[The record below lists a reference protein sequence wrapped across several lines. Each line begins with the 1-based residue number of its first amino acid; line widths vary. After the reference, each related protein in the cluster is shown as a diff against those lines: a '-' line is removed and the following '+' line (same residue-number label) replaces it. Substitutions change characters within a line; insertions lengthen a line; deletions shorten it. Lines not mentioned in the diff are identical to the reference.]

1 MINSL
6 RNFAKTKFAGLLVF
20 IMIIPFVFWG
30 MGGMFSSGNTNNVAK
45 INNKN
50 ISTQDFINHINQSNI
65 PEQTIRENLDKNIIE
80 ELLSTL
86 VSTTLLD
93 LEIKDFNILIS
104 ENTLFQMIKSNQNFH
119 DDNGNFERIK
129 YEKFLLENNQSAP
142 GFEARL
148 RNREL
153 QKSLFDFVGA
163 GTVSPNFLVKKLYND
178 ENRNLEIEFIDLSVF
193 YKKKSAI
200 TDQELENFVSE
211 NKDNLKV
218 EYLDFDYLIINPSNL
233 IGSKEFDQAFFDKID
248 QIEIDISNDVSF
260 NNIVSKLDIKP
271 IKIKNFKFSSEKNNI
286 EKRIFDLRTN
296 EYDIFENDNN
306 FILYKIRKIEE
317 RGPDLNDTQT
327 RKEVIEL
334 VSQKNKFDYN
344 RNLLEK
350 VTQKNFNDDDFK
362 KLGQNNIQTLKLNSI
377 KDNKKFDIN
386 SVEVLYSL
394 QENSFTLINDEQNN
408 VYLAKIK
415 KFNNKIINENDDKFN
430 EYANKLN
437 SNTKNSILKSYDL
450 FLNNKY
456 DVTLNKKTLERVKNY
471 FK

>member
-93 LEIKDFNILIS
+93 LEVKDFNILIS

-286 EKRIFDLRTN
+286 EKRIFDLRAN

-327 RKEVIEL
+327 RNEVIEL

>member
-65 PEQTIRENLDKNIIE
+65 PEQTIRENLNKNIIE

-93 LEIKDFNILIS
+93 LEVKDFNILIS
-104 ENTLFQMIKSNQNFH
+104 ENTLFKMIKSNQNFH

-153 QKSLFDFVGA
+153 QKNLFDFVGA

-200 TDQELENFVSE
+200 TDQELEKFVSQ
-211 NKDNLKV
+211 NKDNLKI
-218 EYLDFDYLIINPSNL
+218 EYLDFDYIIINPSNL
-233 IGSKEFDQAFFDKID
+233 IGSEEFDQAFFDKID

-327 RKEVIEL
+327 RKELIEL

-362 KLGQNNIQTLKLNSI
+362 RLGQNNIQTLKLNSI

>member
-45 INNKN
+45 INDKN

-93 LEIKDFNILIS
+93 LEVKDFNIFIS
-104 ENTLFQMIKSNQNFH
+104 ENTLFKMIKSNQNFH

-200 TDQELENFVSE
+200 TDQELENFVRE
-211 NKDNLKV
+211 NKDNLKL

-362 KLGQNNIQTLKLNSI
+362 KLGQNNIQILKLNSI

>member
-1 MINSL
+1 MINSF

-45 INNKN
+45 INDKN

-93 LEIKDFNILIS
+93 LEVKDFNILIS

-362 KLGQNNIQTLKLNSI
+362 KLGQNNIQILKLNSI

-394 QENSFTLINDEQNN
+394 QENSYTLINDEQNN

>member
-1 MINSL
+1 MINSF

-93 LEIKDFNILIS
+93 LEVKDFNILIS

-163 GTVSPNFLVKKLYND
+163 GTVSPNFLVKKLYID
-178 ENRNLEIEFIDLSVF
+178 ENRNLEIEFIDLSIF
-193 YKKKSAI
+193 YKKNSAI
-200 TDQELENFVSE
+200 TDQELKNFVRE

-260 NNIVSKLDIKP
+260 NNIVSNLDIKP
-271 IKIKNFKFSSEKNNI
+271 TKIKNFKFSSEKNNI

-296 EYDIFENDNN
+296 EYDIFENDND

-327 RKEVIEL
+327 RNEVIEL

-394 QENSFTLINDEQNN
+394 QENSYTLINDEQNN

>member
-93 LEIKDFNILIS
+93 LEVKDFNILIS

-142 GFEARL
+142 GFEAQL

>member
-93 LEIKDFNILIS
+93 LEVKDFNIFIS

-260 NNIVSKLDIKP
+260 NNIVSNLDIKP
-271 IKIKNFKFSSEKNNI
+271 TKIKNFKFSSEKNNI

-296 EYDIFENDNN
+296 EYDIFENDND

-327 RKEVIEL
+327 RNEVIEL

-362 KLGQNNIQTLKLNSI
+362 KLGQNNIQILKLNSI

-394 QENSFTLINDEQNN
+394 QENSYTLINDEQNN

>member
-93 LEIKDFNILIS
+93 LEVKDFNILIS

-153 QKSLFDFVGA
+153 QKNLFDFVGA

-200 TDQELENFVSE
+200 TDQELEKFVSE

-327 RKEVIEL
+327 RNEVIEL

-350 VTQKNFNDDDFK
+350 VSQKNFNDDDFK

>member
-65 PEQTIRENLDKNIIE
+65 PDQTIRENLDKNIIE

-93 LEIKDFNILIS
+93 LEVKDFNILIS

-142 GFEARL
+142 GFEAQL

-296 EYDIFENDNN
+296 EYDIFENENN

-362 KLGQNNIQTLKLNSI
+362 KLGQNNIQILKLNSI

>member
-93 LEIKDFNILIS
+93 LEVKDFNILIS
-104 ENTLFQMIKSNQNFH
+104 ENTLFQMIKSNENFH

-163 GTVSPNFLVKKLYND
+163 GTVSPNFLVKKLYID
-178 ENRNLEIEFIDLSVF
+178 ENRNLEIEFIDLSIF
-193 YKKKSAI
+193 YKKNSAI
-200 TDQELENFVSE
+200 TDQELKNFVRE

-260 NNIVSKLDIKP
+260 NNIVLKLDIKP
-271 IKIKNFKFSSEKNNI
+271 TKIKNFKFSSEKNNI

-306 FILYKIRKIEE
+306 FILYRIRKIEE

-327 RKEVIEL
+327 RNEVIEL

>member
-93 LEIKDFNILIS
+93 LEVKDFDILIS
-104 ENTLFQMIKSNQNFH
+104 ENTLFQMIKSNKNFH

-178 ENRNLEIEFIDLSVF
+178 ENRNLEIEFIDLSIF
-193 YKKKSAI
+193 YKKNSAI
-200 TDQELENFVSE
+200 TDQELKNFVRE

-260 NNIVSKLDIKP
+260 NNIVSNLNIKP
-271 IKIKNFKFSSEKNNI
+271 TKIKNFKFSSEKNNI
-286 EKRIFDLRTN
+286 EKKIFDLRTN
-296 EYDIFENDNN
+296 EYDIFENDND

-327 RKEVIEL
+327 RNEVIEL

-394 QENSFTLINDEQNN
+394 QENSYTLINDEQNN

>member
-93 LEIKDFNILIS
+93 LEVKDFNILIS

-163 GTVSPNFLVKKLYND
+163 GTVSPNFLVKKLYID
-178 ENRNLEIEFIDLSVF
+178 ENRNLEIEFIDLSIF
-193 YKKKSAI
+193 YKKNSAI
-200 TDQELENFVSE
+200 TDQELKNFVRE

>member
-6 RNFAKTKFAGLLVF
+6 RNFAKTRFAGLLVF

-80 ELLSTL
+80 EILSTL

-93 LEIKDFNILIS
+93 LEVKDFNILIS
-104 ENTLFQMIKSNQNFH
+104 ENTLFQMIKSNKNFH

-153 QKSLFDFVGA
+153 QRNLFDFVGA

-200 TDQELENFVSE
+200 TDQELEKFISE
-211 NKDNLKV
+211 NKDNLKI
-218 EYLDFDYLIINPSNL
+218 EYLDFDYIIINPSNL
-233 IGSKEFDQAFFDKID
+233 IGSEEFDQAFFDKID

-260 NNIVSKLDIKP
+260 ENVVSNLDIKP

-286 EKRIFDLRTN
+286 EKKIFDLRTN

-306 FILYKIRKIEE
+306 FILYRIRKIEE

-334 VSQKNKFDYN
+334 VSQRNKFDYN

>member
-93 LEIKDFNILIS
+93 LEVKDFNILIS

-296 EYDIFENDNN
+296 EYDIFENENN

-362 KLGQNNIQTLKLNSI
+362 KLGQNNIQILKLNSI

-386 SVEVLYSL
+386 SVKVLYSL

>member
-1 MINSL
+1 MINSF

-93 LEIKDFNILIS
+93 LEVKDFDILIS

-200 TDQELENFVSE
+200 TDQELANFVSE

-386 SVEVLYSL
+386 SIEVLYSL
-394 QENSFTLINDEQNN
+394 QENSYTLINDEQNN

>member
-45 INNKN
+45 INDKN

-362 KLGQNNIQTLKLNSI
+362 KLGQNNIQILKLNSI

>member
-93 LEIKDFNILIS
+93 LEVKNFNILIS

-260 NNIVSKLDIKP
+260 NNIVSNLDIKP

-296 EYDIFENDNN
+296 EYDIFENDND

>member
-93 LEIKDFNILIS
+93 LEVKDFNILIS

-200 TDQELENFVSE
+200 TDQELEKFVRE

-218 EYLDFDYLIINPSNL
+218 EYLDFDYLIINPTNL

>member
-45 INNKN
+45 INDKN

-93 LEIKDFNILIS
+93 LEVKDFNILIS

>member
-45 INNKN
+45 INDKN

-93 LEIKDFNILIS
+93 LEVKDFNILIS

-153 QKSLFDFVGA
+153 QKNLFDFVGA

-178 ENRNLEIEFIDLSVF
+178 ENKNLEIEYIDLSIF

-260 NNIVSKLDIKP
+260 NNIVSNLDIKP
-271 IKIKNFKFSSEKNNI
+271 TKIKNFKFSSEKNNI

-296 EYDIFENDNN
+296 EYDIFENDND

-327 RKEVIEL
+327 RKEVTEL

-394 QENSFTLINDEQNN
+394 QENSYTLINDEQNN

>member
-93 LEIKDFNILIS
+93 LEVKDFNILIS

-327 RKEVIEL
+327 RNEVIDL

-362 KLGQNNIQTLKLNSI
+362 KLGQNNIQILKLNSI

>member
-93 LEIKDFNILIS
+93 LEVKDFNILIS
-104 ENTLFQMIKSNQNFH
+104 ENTLFKMIKSNQNFH

>member
-1 MINSL
+1 MINSF

-93 LEIKDFNILIS
+93 LEVKDFNILIS

-153 QKSLFDFVGA
+153 QKNLFDFVGA

-362 KLGQNNIQTLKLNSI
+362 KLGQNNIQILKLNSI

>member
-93 LEIKDFNILIS
+93 LEVKDFNILIS

-260 NNIVSKLDIKP
+260 NNVVSNLDIKP

-296 EYDIFENDNN
+296 EYDIFENDND

-362 KLGQNNIQTLKLNSI
+362 KLGQNNIQILKLNSI

-415 KFNNKIINENDDKFN
+415 KFNNKTINENDDKFN

>member
-93 LEIKDFNILIS
+93 LEVKDFNILIS

-296 EYDIFENDNN
+296 EYDIFENENN

-394 QENSFTLINDEQNN
+394 QENSYTLINDEQNN

>member
-1 MINSL
+1 MINSF

-86 VSTTLLD
+86 VSATLLN
-93 LEIKDFNILIS
+93 LEVKDFNILIS
-104 ENTLFQMIKSNQNFH
+104 ENTLFQMIKSNQNFQ

-394 QENSFTLINDEQNN
+394 QENSYTLINDEQNN

>member
-1 MINSL
+1 MINSF

-93 LEIKDFNILIS
+93 LEVKDFDILIS
-104 ENTLFQMIKSNQNFH
+104 ENTLFQMIKSNKNFH

-260 NNIVSKLDIKP
+260 NNIVSNLDIKP
-271 IKIKNFKFSSEKNNI
+271 TKIKNFKFSSEKNDI
-286 EKRIFDLRTN
+286 EKKIFDLRTN

-327 RKEVIEL
+327 RKELIEL
-334 VSQKNKFDYN
+334 VSQKSKFDYN

-362 KLGQNNIQTLKLNSI
+362 KLGQNNIQILKLNSI

-415 KFNNKIINENDDKFN
+415 RFNNKIINENDDKFN

>member
-1 MINSL
+1 MINSF

-50 ISTQDFINHINQSNI
+50 ISAQDFINHINQSNI

-93 LEIKDFNILIS
+93 LEVKDFNILIS

-153 QKSLFDFVGA
+153 QKNLFDFVGA
-163 GTVSPNFLVKKLYND
+163 GTVTPNFLVKKLYND
-178 ENRNLEIEFIDLSVF
+178 ENRNLEIEFIDLSTF

-200 TDQELENFVSE
+200 KDQELEKFIRE

-233 IGSKEFDQAFFDKID
+233 IGSEEFDQAFFDKID

-260 NNIVSKLDIKP
+260 NNIVSNLDIKP
-271 IKIKNFKFSSEKNNI
+271 TKIKNFKFSSEKSDI
-286 EKRIFDLRTN
+286 EKKIFDLRTN

-327 RKEVIEL
+327 RNEVIEL

-394 QENSFTLINDEQNN
+394 QENSYTLINDEQNN

>member
-93 LEIKDFNILIS
+93 LEVKDFNIFIS
-104 ENTLFQMIKSNQNFH
+104 ENTLFRMIKSNQNFH

-362 KLGQNNIQTLKLNSI
+362 KLGQNNIQILKLNSI

>member
-93 LEIKDFNILIS
+93 LEVKDFNILIS

-296 EYDIFENDNN
+296 EYDIFENDND

-327 RKEVIEL
+327 RKEVTEL

-362 KLGQNNIQTLKLNSI
+362 KLGQNNIQILKLNSI

>member
-86 VSTTLLD
+86 VSATLLD
-93 LEIKDFNILIS
+93 LEVKDFNILIS
-104 ENTLFQMIKSNQNFH
+104 ENTLFQMIKSNQNFQ

>member
-93 LEIKDFNILIS
+93 LEVKDFDILIS

-200 TDQELENFVSE
+200 TDQELENFVRE
-211 NKDNLKV
+211 NKDNLKL

-306 FILYKIRKIEE
+306 FILYKIRKKEE

-334 VSQKNKFDYN
+334 VSQRNKFDYN

-362 KLGQNNIQTLKLNSI
+362 KLSQNKIQTLKLNSI

-394 QENSFTLINDEQNN
+394 QENSYTLINDEQNN

>member
-93 LEIKDFNILIS
+93 LEVKDFNILIS

-163 GTVSPNFLVKKLYND
+163 GTVSPNFLVKKLYID
-178 ENRNLEIEFIDLSVF
+178 ENRNLEIEFIDLSIF
-193 YKKKSAI
+193 YKKNSAI
-200 TDQELENFVSE
+200 TDQELKNFVRE

-260 NNIVSKLDIKP
+260 NNIVSNLDIKP
-271 IKIKNFKFSSEKNNI
+271 TKIKNFKFSSEKNNI

-296 EYDIFENDNN
+296 EYDIFENDND

-327 RKEVIEL
+327 RNEVIEL

-394 QENSFTLINDEQNN
+394 QENSYTLINDEQNN